1 VVVQME
7 DSDTMVL
14 FHGEIIKEELE
25 INTKVLV
32 WAWSKIL
39 RGGVGSFLEG
49 AAVVVLEDGEE
60 ETGGVAGDGDDTY
73 DLLELSTDGIF
84 SPIRSKFE
92 EVDDDLLNCSSND
105 EKDVMDVSL
114 SVSFGSVSGQSDDG
128 KENFST
134 MVNPDWSSNYMKDVS
149 LPGDVKGDTNDFLDE
164 IYFQSLFWRSSS
176 PKPDAIIDAQFANIL
191 SANNLLH
198 TYDDLVADYDQ
209 VTSAD
214 SSTKLQTDPRFS
226 SLTQTPA
233 LCDSQDLVPAS
244 TAPPATITVPRSITR
259 KMSPPPLSPIPEET
273 TADREASDQ
282 VDDPVFAAST
292 PAGRLSTDW
301 EGFAATP
308 DSHPRLP
315 TAMDSGY
322 YDSFSSGLST
332 NVPSSNV
339 KFTRVLLEQFL
350 EFTKFPRGEQ
360 SAIIDS
366 FLAHL
371 DVEEI

>member
-1 VVVQME
+1 ME
-7 DSDTMVL
+7 
-14 FHGEIIKEELE
+14 F
-25 INTKVLV
+25 
-32 WAWSKIL
+32 
-39 RGGVGSFLEG
+39 
-49 AAVVVLEDGEE
+49 
-60 ETGGVAGDGDDTY
+60 
-73 DLLELSTDGIF
+73 F

-114 SVSFGSVSGQSDDG
+114 SVSFGSVSGQSEDEG

-134 MVNPDWSSNYMKDVS
+134 MVNPDWSSNYMKEVS

-164 IYFQSLFWRSSS
+164 IYFQSLVWRSSS

-198 TYDDLVADYDQ
+198 NYDDLVADYDQ

-214 SSTKLQTDPRFS
+214 TSTKLQTHLSFS
-226 SLTQTPA
+226 SLNQTPA
-233 LCDSQDLVPAS
+233 LCDSQELAPAS
-244 TAPPATITVPRSITR
+244 PAPPAPITMPRSITR
-259 KMSPPPLSPIPEET
+259 KMSPPATITMPEET

-282 VDDPVFAAST
+282 VDDPVFAAAGPGAAST
-292 PAGRLSTDW
+292 PAGRLSTDR

-308 DSHPRLP
+308 ESHHQLP

-332 NVPSSNV
+332 NDPSGNV

-360 SAIIDS
+360 PAIIDS

>member
-1 VVVQME
+1 
-7 DSDTMVL
+7 MVL

-49 AAVVVLEDGEE
+49 AAAVVLEDGEE
-60 ETGGVAGDGDDTY
+60 ERGGVAGDGDDTY

-84 SPIRSKFE
+84 SPIRSKFV
-92 EVDDDLLNCSSND
+92 EVDGDLFNCSSID
-105 EKDVMDVSL
+105 DKDVMDVSL
-114 SVSFGSVSGQSDDG
+114 SVSFGSVSGQSEDG

-149 LPGDVKGDTNDFLDE
+149 LTDDVKCVTNDFLDE

-214 SSTKLQTDPRFS
+214 TSTKLQTDLSFS
-226 SLTQTPA
+226 SLNQTPA
-233 LCDSQDLVPAS
+233 LCDSQELVPAS
-244 TAPPATITVPRSITR
+244 PAPPATITMPRSITR

-273 TADREASDQ
+273 TADQ
-282 VDDPVFAAST
+282 VDDPVFAA
-292 PAGRLSTDW
+292 AG
-301 EGFAATP
+301 
-308 DSHPRLP
+308 
-315 TAMDSGY
+315 
-322 YDSFSSGLST
+322 
-332 NVPSSNV
+332 
-339 KFTRVLLEQFL
+339 
-350 EFTKFPRGEQ
+350 
-360 SAIIDS
+360 
-366 FLAHL
+366 
-371 DVEEI
+371 